1 MPIRSQLSSIVATQL
16 GRLQGELEA
25 RVQDEA
31 SKLVNEFSSGCPNR
45 EKLVK
50 IVKTRNTLLGIINS
64 FQRLVNRFGALPA
77 KLRRPISGAK
87 VVISLLKR
95 NPTPL
100 AVGTSPGPS
109 GGLLFA
115 KSAGFATSQADRLQK
130 VNLLLE
136 ALEDDTRTLEDLV
149 RGIQPNLQNIKS
161 ILNSVNDNVEN
172 CANELQE
179 SASSSDSSESSSTST
194 EEQENLKD
202 LLKQVQPVDGSFTA
216 GSSDITEKYRAANG
230 RDYTLE
236 ILQEQVSTGPVPRR
250 FAVAKDNIGVIVLK
264 GQPSFSS
271 DTSVLIDELKFRID
285 NQLP

>member
-179 SASSSDSSESSSTST
+179 SA

-202 LLKQVQPVDGSFTA
+202 LLNQVQPVDGSFTA
-216 GSSDITEKYRAANG
+216 GSNDITEKYRAANG

>member
-179 SASSSDSSESSSTST
+179 SA

-202 LLKQVQPVDGSFTA
+202 LLNQVQPVDGSFTA